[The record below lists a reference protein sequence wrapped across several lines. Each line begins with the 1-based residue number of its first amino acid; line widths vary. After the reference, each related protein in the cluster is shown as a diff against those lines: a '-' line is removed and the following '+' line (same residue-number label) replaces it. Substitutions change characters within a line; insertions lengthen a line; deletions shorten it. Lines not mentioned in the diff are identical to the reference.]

1 MIDYTVTFY
10 TCPSCGSD
18 EVGMTIIDGEF
29 VCRKCLTRFKRPTS
43 SGETID
49 CASMSHSAPDPVNH
63 PPHYTR
69 GGYECAEVAIALGLS
84 YCLGNVLKY
93 VWRCGHKSDAL
104 EDLRKAR
111 WYLDREIRRVEGGG
125 DAT

>member
-1 MIDYTVTFY
+1 MIDYTVTIDERRRGFR
-10 TCPSCGSD
+10 CPNCGSTKT
-18 EVGMTIIDGEF
+18 EQ
-29 VCRKCLTRFKRPTS
+29 TS
-43 SGETID
+43 AGSILCANCNSFFD
-49 CASMSHSAPDPVNH
+49 CASTTRTDMPTAPDPVNH

-69 GGYECAEVAIALGLS
+69 CGYECAEVVIALGLS

-111 WYLDREIRRVEGGG
+111 WYLDREIRRRESDG
-125 DAT
+125 A